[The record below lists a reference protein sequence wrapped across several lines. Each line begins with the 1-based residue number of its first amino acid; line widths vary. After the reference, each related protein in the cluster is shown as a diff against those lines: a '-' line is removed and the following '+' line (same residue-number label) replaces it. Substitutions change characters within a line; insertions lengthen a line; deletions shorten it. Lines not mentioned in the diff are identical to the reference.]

1 MNLPNIKGKKYFKRN
16 QRGKRRLHANE
27 EQSLGQKLN
36 DNRDQKTMKIKRK

>member
-27 EQSLGQKLN
+27 EQSL
-36 DNRDQKTMKIKRK
+36 